1 MKRITNVTNNPK
13 QHIILQNEN
22 GEDIDFYLEYKPRV
36 EGWFYSFKYNELE
49 TKNLQVCIHP
59 NILRQFQRNI
69 DFGVGFMSTNNAE
82 PFSVD
87 AFSTGKCEIFLLNK
101 DDVLNIE
108 SEIYG
113 ENS

>member
-49 TKNLQVCIHP
+49 AKNLQVCIHP

-87 AFSTGKCEIFLLNK
+87 AFSTGKCEMFLLNK
-101 DDVLNIE
+101 DDILNIE